1 MICICHSHLHL
12 HRFKR
17 QRKTEHSGH
26 KNCVLERGNTPA
38 PCDTHDRGGGSGRT
52 EDIEIDTFEIE
63 TFSAETEQPQDTI
76 TEETDDYYFQ
86 DPTTIGKNE
95 HSCLHGEIEIH
106 VCMCFQ
112 MWQCLVLIQY

>member
-17 QRKTEHSGH
+17 QRKTEHSSH
-26 KNCVLERGNTPA
+26 KKSVLERGNTPA
-38 PCDTHDRGGGSGRT
+38 SCDTHDRGRGSGKT
-52 EDIEIDTFEIE
+52 EDIEID

-86 DPTTIGKNE
+86 DPTTIGKNV
-95 HSCLHGEIEIH
+95 HNSCLHD
-106 VCMCFQ
+106 
-112 MWQCLVLIQY
+112 